1 MKKIGLLDISV
12 AVLAAL
18 SCLLMVINI
27 PVWALFIGWAW
38 YFALG
43 ATPDLIKKGILPMLV
58 GSVLAIGAFVLINMF
73 ALFMPA
79 LAATMLSVLITVFLL
94 MLTLKIPALN
104 ISLISFNAY
113 SCMFVGYGAGAY
125 LAISGMPPLLNAAIW
140 ITGANFLGLIFGWLS
155 IKCSSIG
162 QKVKIPEKELM

>member
-1 MKKIGLLDISV
+1 MKKIGVLDISV

-38 YFALG
+38 YFVLG
-43 ATPDLIKKGILPMLV
+43 ATPDLIKKGILPMLT
-58 GSVLAIGAFVLINMF
+58 GSVLAIGAFLLINVF

-94 MLTLKIPALN
+94 MLSLKIPALN
-104 ISLISFNAY
+104 IS
-113 SCMFVGYGAGAY
+113 GAFF
-125 LAISGMPPLLNAAIW
+125 PLCLD
-140 ITGANFLGLIFGWLS
+140 
-155 IKCSSIG
+155 
-162 QKVKIPEKELM
+162 P